1 MISPYDTLAPSAFWR
16 TGVATEPPAAV
27 RGLYV
32 PKFAIT
38 KDMPIMTAGSCFAQH
53 LHRNLVAR
61 AWSVLDFESPHHRF
75 NPSVMRRYGYGQYSA
90 RYGNIYSVRQ
100 MVQLLHEAYDLARP
114 HAQVWQRP
122 DGKYIDAQRP
132 SIEPDGY
139 DTPDLVTDAR
149 DHHLL
154 TLRKTFECT
163 ELLIFTLG
171 LTETWRHT
179 ATGTVYPT
187 APGVIGAPP
196 DPKDYSFHNAGQRDI
211 MADLA
216 TLNDFGKSRH
226 PNFKL
231 LLTVSPV
238 PLTATATGGHVLPAS
253 TYSKA
258 VLRSAAGEF
267 ARAHENV
274 DYFPSF
280 ELITSSAAKG
290 QFFEPNQRS
299 VKACGVAN
307 AMAMFFRAH
316 GENVDDTSQKQG
328 DPGGVSAPH
337 AGTTDMAD
345 DGDDAV
351 QCEEVLLDAKNRIQP

>member
-1 MISPYDTLAPSAFWR
+1 VISPYDTLPPSAFWR
-16 TGVATEPPAAV
+16 TGVATEPPEAV
-27 RGLYV
+27 QGLYV

-38 KDMPIMTAGSCFAQH
+38 KDIPIMTAGSCFAQH
-53 LHRNLVAR
+53 VHRNLVDR
-61 AWSVLDFESPHHRF
+61 DWGVLDFESPQHRF
-75 NPSVMRRYGYGQYSA
+75 NRAVMRRYGYGVYSA

-100 MVQLLHEAYDLARP
+100 MVQLLHEAYDIARP
-114 HAQVWQRP
+114 HAPVWQRP

-132 SIEPDGY
+132 AIEPDGY
-139 DTPDLVTDAR
+139 GAPDLVTDAR
-149 DHHLL
+149 DHHLRNV
-154 TLRKTFECT
+154 RKTFECT

-179 ATGTVYPT
+179 TTGTVYPT
-187 APGVIGAPP
+187 APGVIGTPP
-196 DPKDYSFHNAGQRDI
+196 DPQEYVFHNAGQREI

-216 TLNDFGKSRH
+216 TLNDFGKSRN

-267 ARAHENV
+267 CRTQDNV

-280 ELITSSAAKG
+280 EVITNAAAKG
-290 QFFEPNQRS
+290 QFFEANQRS
-299 VKACGVAN
+299 VKDSGVTR
-307 AMAMFFRAH
+307 AMAMFFHAH
-316 GENVDDTSQKQG
+316 GEDV
-328 DPGGVSAPH
+328 A
-337 AGTTDMAD
+337 TTPAKSRATPSLSD
-345 DGDDAV
+345 DGDNAL
-351 QCEEVLLDAKNRIQP
+351 QCEEVLLDPKTRGLT